1 MSIKEV
7 AENTLLKF
15 VARVVIPPA
24 ATAAIAVAGY
34 FLSQTSAKLDR
45 LDLNVSKALHQQELT
60 QTRLEWQT
68 RARDAQIT
76 DIHGKLGDH
85 ETRLRVQERTRVQ

>member
-1 MSIKEV
+1 MSKIDDV
-7 AENTLLKF
+7 AENHILKF

-24 ATAAIAVAGY
+24 ATAAIAIAGY

-45 LDLNVSKALHQQELT
+45 LDIHVTKALHQQELI
-60 QTRLEWQT
+60 QSRIEWQT
-68 RARDAQIT
+68 RSRDGQIA

-85 ETRLRVQERTRVQ
+85 ETRLRVIEVRR